1 VAAVLQRVVGPPMYN
16 LSRLLED
23 VTKKRGRLQ
32 ATQGAGATPP
42 EYAEVWG
49 AFGSY
54 AMACLSERRGLHQ
67 PQLCKLGWRPDRQ
80 SKGTASVKPF
90 LQFTDQ
96 FCRTHLSSQ
105 AVKKHQQN
113 AVTDKD
119 TCPVEEFNFSKAA
132 IKYSQQLTK
141 DQMITGLKAIVQQLG
156 EAVADGKDG
165 EVLLGDVGR
174 FRISGAGREPTFQFS
189 AAVYSVEGQRA
200 PPAAAPSAKEDT
212 AAAFNRDMPK
222 EAIGL
227 GIRGTNAGAT
237 SGDTRGLTPDAAVP
251 AVVPQ
256 AQEQEAP
263 ARLASSASA
272 PQLDTPDQHAMTKIT
287 ELKQGFAYKEA
298 MERHVQALEMRA
310 AETVAEHDAW
320 NSHVS
325 ECIVQERE
333 DIMSKRY
340 RAQENLQLLQ
350 AQMAQ
355 ADERKKTQRK
365 ADIEAASAHEF
376 PIMMGQAREES
387 KKEITTGMQQR
398 LRADLDAQVRTNNT
412 LRNLAKQRER
422 AIELDHLENLRS
434 EMTNL
439 RSAERAKK
447 SYEGEALRSAWNS
460 DVRLHNISKAIDNHA
475 KAKPNPVAALRS
487 PTPMAQTSMEDA
499 LPYGRGG
506 TPMGSAGRLMTGSQR
521 RVPMGASNSL
531 GQLDT
536 RMSTASS
543 QRY

>member
-1 VAAVLQRVVGPPMYN
+1 MYN

-23 VTKKRGRLQ
+23 VANQRGRLQ
-32 ATQGAGATPP
+32 AKQGASASPP
-42 EYAEVWG
+42 DYAEVWG
-49 AFGSY
+49 AFGGY
-54 AMACLSERRGLHQ
+54 ALACLSERRGLHL
-67 PQLCKLGWRPDRQ
+67 PQLCKLGWRTDRK
-80 SKGTASVKPF
+80 SKGNASVKPF
-90 LQFTDQ
+90 LQFTEQ
-96 FCRTHLSSQ
+96 FCRAYLSPQ

-113 AVTDKD
+113 AVAEKD
-119 TCPVEEFNFSKAA
+119 ANPVEEFNFSKAA

-141 DQMITGLKAIVQQLG
+141 DQMLTGLKGIVQQLG

-165 EVLLGDVGR
+165 EIVLGNVGR

-189 AAVYSVEGQRA
+189 GEVYSIEGQRP
-200 PPAAAPSAKEDT
+200 PPAAAPPAKEDT
-212 AAAFNRDMPK
+212 AAAFSKDMPR
-222 EAIGL
+222 EAVGL
-227 GIRGTNAGAT
+227 GIRGTNAGT
-237 SGDTRGLTPDAAVP
+237 GLGDAPSPAPDATAPAFVP
-251 AVVPQ
+251 AVTPQ
-256 AQEQEAP
+256 APPQEQEAP

-272 PQLDTPDQHAMTKIT
+272 PQLGGGAPPQPTNTA
-287 ELKQGFAYKEA
+287 LKQGFAYKEA
-298 MERHVQALEMRA
+298 MERHVKALEMRA

-333 DIMSKRY
+333 EIMAKRC

-350 AQMAQ
+350 SQMAQ
-355 ADERKKTQRK
+355 AEERKKTQRK

-376 PIMMGQAREES
+376 PIMAGQAREES
-387 KKEITTGMQQR
+387 KKEITSGMQQR

-422 AIELDHLENLRS
+422 AIEIDHLDNLRS

-447 SYEGEALRSAWNS
+447 AYEVEALRSAWNS

-475 KAKPNPVAALRS
+475 KAKGSHIVAQRS
-487 PTPMAQTSMEDA
+487 PTPLVPASMEDA
-499 LPYGRGG
+499 LPFGG
-506 TPMGSAGRLMTGSQR
+506 GVTPMGSAGRLMTGSQR

-531 GQLDT
+531 GQLET
-536 RMSTASS
+536 RLSTAGS

>member
-1 VAAVLQRVVGPPMYN
+1 MYN
-16 LSRLLED
+16 LSRLLDD
-23 VTKKRGRLQ
+23 VAKKRGRLQ
-32 ATQGAGATPP
+32 AAQGASAVPP
-42 EYAEVWG
+42 DYAEVWS

-54 AMACLSERRGLHQ
+54 AMACLSERRGLNM
-67 PQLCKLGWRPDRQ
+67 PQLCKLGWRQDRQ
-80 SKGTASVKPF
+80 SKGSAGVKPF

-96 FCRTHLSSQ
+96 FCRTYLSSQ
-105 AVKKHQQN
+105 AVKKIQQN

-119 TCPVEEFNFSKAA
+119 MCPVEEFNFSKAA
-132 IKYSQQLTK
+132 IKYSQLTK

-156 EAVADGKDG
+156 EALADGKDG

-189 AAVYSVEGQRA
+189 GAVYSLEGQRP
-200 PPAAAPSAKEDT
+200 PPAAVPSVKEDT
-212 AAAFNRDMPK
+212 AVAFNRGMPK
-222 EAIGL
+222 EAMDL

-237 SGDTRGLTPDAAVP
+237 YDPTPDAAVP
-251 AVVPQ
+251 AVVPRTE

-272 PQLDTPDQHAMTKIT
+272 PQDAPDQHAQTKIT
-287 ELKQGFAYKEA
+287 GLKQGFAYKEA
-298 MERHVQALEMRA
+298 MDRHVVALEMRA

-320 NSHVS
+320 SSHVS
-325 ECIVQERE
+325 ECITQERE
-333 DIMSKRY
+333 EIMSKRY

-355 ADERKKTQRK
+355 ADERKKVQRK
-365 ADIEAASAHEF
+365 QDIEDASAHEF
-376 PIMMGQAREES
+376 PIMQGQAKEES
-387 KKEITTGMQQR
+387 KKEITSSMQQR

-412 LRNLAKQRER
+412 LRNLAKHRER
-422 AIELDHLENLRS
+422 AIEIDHLDNLRS
-434 EMTNL
+434 EMSSL

-447 SYEGEALRSAWNS
+447 AYEIEHLRSAWNS

-475 KAKPNPVAALRS
+475 KAKPNPNSGLQAA
-487 PTPMAQTSMEDA
+487 TPLAQVSLEDA

-521 RVPMGASNSL
+521 RVPMGASGSM
-531 GQLDT
+531 GQLET
-536 RMSTASS
+536 RLSTAAS